1 MVCDALLVDL
11 DGTLVDSTEMVERT
25 WLRWAHRVADHLS
38 IAPEDVVALA
48 HGRPANQLIPLIAPG
63 LDAEAEAARMDEEEL
78 RASDGVRLLPGAAQL
93 LGALDGA
100 CWAVVTSCS
109 VPLAR
114 ARMDAAGLAP
124 PPLLITADM
133 LARGKPDPEG
143 YLRAAAEL
151 GVDPGGCVVLEDSP
165 AGVAAGHAAGARV
178 VGFTTTMPC
187 AALRAEG
194 AAVCLP
200 GPEALQVRHDA
211 AARRLH
217 LRWERPDGRG

>member
-11 DGTLVDSTEMVERT
+11 DGTLVDSTAMVERT
-25 WLRWAHRVADHLS
+25 WLRWARGVAEHLS
-38 IAPEDVVALA
+38 IAPEEVVAIA
-48 HGRPANQLIPLIAPG
+48 HGRPANQLIPLIAPD

-78 RASDGVRLLPGAAQL
+78 RSSDGVGLLPGAAEL
-93 LGALDGA
+93 LDALDGA
-100 CWAVVTSCS
+100 RWAVVTSCS

-114 ARMDAAGLAP
+114 ARMAAAGLAP

-133 LARGKPDPEG
+133 LIRSKPDPEG

-151 GVDPGGCVVLEDSP
+151 GVDPGGCVVLEDAAP
-165 AGVAAGHAAGARV
+165 GVAAGHAAGARV
-178 VGFTTTMPC
+178 VGFTTTTTC

-200 GPEALQVRHDA
+200 GPQALRVRHDA

-217 LRWERPDGRG
+217 LSWEQPDGQG